1 MESETVERTPESEQS
16 LRMEYAKELGKFSLE
31 LEDKREQSILNQA
44 GQMLTAFSLFSAAI
58 LMALPLVTEYSS
70 IPDHQTMYL
79 AEISFVPLIISL
91 VLAIIAQWR
100 FQYQTMLN
108 ATEFEDQLY
117 RNRAEYNG
125 RPDYDWQWICQLSS
139 VQNSKKKNNDKR
151 VFLVKAS
158 MICFLISVGILAVG
172 NAMFFILYT

>member
-1 MESETVERTPESEQS
+1 
-16 LRMEYAKELGKFSLE
+16 
-31 LEDKREQSILNQA
+31 
-44 GQMLTAFSLFSAAI
+44 
-58 LMALPLVTEYSS
+58 
-70 IPDHQTMYL
+70 
-79 AEISFVPLIISL
+79 
-91 VLAIIAQWR
+91 
-100 FQYQTMLN
+100 MLN

>member
-1 MESETVERTPESEQS
+1 
-16 LRMEYAKELGKFSLE
+16 
-31 LEDKREQSILNQA
+31 
-44 GQMLTAFSLFSAAI
+44 
-58 LMALPLVTEYSS
+58 MALPLVTEYSS

-100 FQYQTMLN
+100 FQYQTMLD

>member
-1 MESETVERTPESEQS
+1 
-16 LRMEYAKELGKFSLE
+16 
-31 LEDKREQSILNQA
+31 
-44 GQMLTAFSLFSAAI
+44 
-58 LMALPLVTEYSS
+58 MALPLVTEDSS

-108 ATEFEDQLY
+108 ATEFEDQ
-117 RNRAEYNG
+117 YNG

>member
-1 MESETVERTPESEQS
+1 
-16 LRMEYAKELGKFSLE
+16 
-31 LEDKREQSILNQA
+31 
-44 GQMLTAFSLFSAAI
+44 MLTAFSLFSAAI

-100 FQYQTMLN
+100 FQYQTMLD

-158 MICFLISVGILAVG
+158 MICFLISG
-172 NAMFFILYT
+172 FIGRSPCPYFSPCPAWRSARLRLSSRQGRAAQRACAPCPAFSWKTPETPPSARPCPVP